1 MESMES
7 FADLFEA
14 SFQRVNNGD
23 IVDGT
28 ILQVSGDTA
37 VVDIGSYM
45 DGILTQDELLY
56 DGESWE
62 QYPEG
67 TRLTLMVKRVDT
79 RNSQIL
85 LSKKEA
91 DKVVIWDEL
100 DEKKAEPASIL
111 VRVKS
116 AVKGG
121 LRIQYKSVQG
131 FIPASQVE
139 DHYVEELDEYVG
151 RDLEVLIINVDRE
164 KRDFTASRKELIRK
178 AEKVAK
184 QTALNALK
192 PGDRLSGR
200 VVKLERYGAFVELQP
215 GVIGLLHVSDMAWT
229 RIKHPSDMVNVGDPV
244 TVSVQEIDKERGR
257 ISLSLK
263 AVGEN
268 PWDNLPFSVGDVLG
282 GKEVTHMIASGAF
295 VKLTDVIEGY
305 IPISQMSEKRIQ
317 NVREVLAEGDVVNVK
332 VLRIDAEQQRISLTM
347 REVPQGEDAV
357 LDMSANYNVEDE
369 DVTSSLG
376 DAFAKLVWKDE
387 E

>member
-23 IVDGT
+23 ILEGT

-62 QYPEG
+62 MYPEG

-100 DEKKAEPASIL
+100 DEKKAEPATIL

-139 DHYVEELDEYVG
+139 DHYVEELEEYVG

-295 VKLTDVIEGY
+295 VKLTDVIEGF
-305 IPISQMSEKRIQ
+305 IPISQISEKRIQ

-357 LDMSANYNVEDE
+357 LDMPTNYNVEDE

-387 E
+387 D

>member
-23 IVDGT
+23 IVEGT

-45 DGILTQDELLY
+45 DGILAQDELLY
-56 DGESWE
+56 DGENWE

-100 DEKKAEPASIL
+100 EEKKAESASIL

-151 RDLEVLIINVDRE
+151 QDLEVLIINVDRE
-164 KRDFTASRKELIRK
+164 KRDFTGSRKELIRK

-184 QTALNALK
+184 QTALSALK
-192 PGDRLSGR
+192 PGDRLTGR

-268 PWDNLPFSVGDVLG
+268 PWDNLPFSVGDMLG

-295 VKLTDVIEGY
+295 VKLTDVIEGF
-305 IPISQMSEKRIQ
+305 IPISQISEKRIQ
-317 NVREVLAEGDVVNVK
+317 NVREVLDEGDVVNVK
-332 VLRIDAEQQRISLTM
+332 VLRIDADQQRISLTM
-347 REVPQGEDAV
+347 KEVPQGEDAV
-357 LDMSANYNVEDE
+357 LDMPTNYNVEDE

-387 E
+387 D

>member
-23 IVDGT
+23 IVEGT

-45 DGILTQDELLY
+45 DGILAQDELLY
-56 DGESWE
+56 DGENWE

-100 DEKKAEPASIL
+100 EEKKAEPASIL

-151 RDLEVLIINVDRE
+151 QDLEVLIINVDRE
-164 KRDFTASRKELIRK
+164 KRDFTGSRKELIRK

-184 QTALNALK
+184 QTALSALK
-192 PGDRLSGR
+192 PGDRLTGR

-295 VKLTDVIEGY
+295 VKLTDVIEGF
-305 IPISQMSEKRIQ
+305 IPISQISEKRIQ
-317 NVREVLAEGDVVNVK
+317 NVREVLDEGDVVNVK
-332 VLRIDAEQQRISLTM
+332 VLRIDADQQRISLTM
-347 REVPQGEDAV
+347 KEVPQGEDAV
-357 LDMSANYNVEDE
+357 LDMPTNYNVEDE

-387 E
+387 D

>member
-23 IVDGT
+23 ILEGT

-56 DGESWE
+56 DGETWE

-100 DEKKAEPASIL
+100 EEKKAEPATIL

-164 KRDFTASRKELIRK
+164 KRDFTGSRKELIRK
-178 AEKVAK
+178 AEHRRYFQGNTPDK
-184 QTALNALK
+184 Q
-192 PGDRLSGR
+192 
-200 VVKLERYGAFVELQP
+200 
-215 GVIGLLHVSDMAWT
+215 
-229 RIKHPSDMVNVGDPV
+229 
-244 TVSVQEIDKERGR
+244 
-257 ISLSLK
+257 
-263 AVGEN
+263 
-268 PWDNLPFSVGDVLG
+268 
-282 GKEVTHMIASGAF
+282 
-295 VKLTDVIEGY
+295 
-305 IPISQMSEKRIQ
+305 
-317 NVREVLAEGDVVNVK
+317 
-332 VLRIDAEQQRISLTM
+332 
-347 REVPQGEDAV
+347 
-357 LDMSANYNVEDE
+357 
-369 DVTSSLG
+369 
-376 DAFAKLVWKDE
+376 
-387 E
+387 

>member
-23 IVDGT
+23 ILEGT

-56 DGESWE
+56 DGETWE

-100 DEKKAEPASIL
+100 EEKKAEPATIL

-121 LRIQYKSVQG
+121 LRIQS
-131 FIPASQVE
+131 
-139 DHYVEELDEYVG
+139 D
-151 RDLEVLIINVDRE
+151 
-164 KRDFTASRKELIRK
+164 SRK
-178 AEKVAK
+178 
-184 QTALNALK
+184 Q
-192 PGDRLSGR
+192 
-200 VVKLERYGAFVELQP
+200 
-215 GVIGLLHVSDMAWT
+215 GLRCCRCRRRT
-229 RIKHPSDMVNVGDPV
+229 P
-244 TVSVQEIDKERGR
+244 
-257 ISLSLK
+257 
-263 AVGEN
+263 N
-268 PWDNLPFSVGDVLG
+268 PWRWSSPR
-282 GKEVTHMIASGAF
+282 
-295 VKLTDVIEGY
+295 
-305 IPISQMSEKRIQ
+305 SEYRWWS
-317 NVREVLAEGDVVNVK
+317 R
-332 VLRIDAEQQRISLTM
+332 
-347 REVPQGEDAV
+347 
-357 LDMSANYNVEDE
+357 
-369 DVTSSLG
+369 
-376 DAFAKLVWKDE
+376 W
-387 E
+387 

>member
-23 IVDGT
+23 ILEGT

-37 VVDIGSYM
+37 VMDIGSYM
-45 DGILTQDELLY
+45 DGILAQDELLY
-56 DGESWE
+56 DGETWE

-100 DEKKAEPASIL
+100 EEKKAETATIL

-164 KRDFTASRKELIRK
+164 KRDFTGSRKELIRK

-192 PGDRLSGR
+192 PGDRLTGR

-263 AVGEN
+263 TVGEN

-282 GKEVTHMIASGAF
+282 GKTVTHMIASGAF
-295 VKLTDVIEGY
+295 VKLTDVIEGF
-305 IPISQMSEKRIQ
+305 IPISQISEKRIQ
-317 NVREVLAEGDVVNVK
+317 NVREVLDEGDVVNVK
-332 VLRIDAEQQRISLTM
+332 VLRIDVEQQRISLTM
-347 REVPQGEDAV
+347 KEVPQGEDAV
-357 LDMSANYNVEDE
+357 LDMPTHYNVEDE
-369 DVTSSLG
+369 DVTSNLG

-387 E
+387 D

>member
-23 IVDGT
+23 IVEGT

-45 DGILTQDELLY
+45 DGILAQDELLY

-67 TRLTLMVKRVDT
+67 NRLTLMVKRVDT

-100 DEKKAEPASIL
+100 DEKKAEPATIL

-139 DHYVEELDEYVG
+139 DHYVEELEEYVG
-151 RDLEVLIINVDRE
+151 RDLEVLVINVDRE

-192 PGDRLSGR
+192 PGDRLTGR
-200 VVKLERYGAFVELQP
+200 VVKLERYGAFVELQT

-295 VKLTDVIEGY
+295 VKLTDVIEGF

-317 NVREVLAEGDVVNVK
+317 TVREVLAEGDVVNVK

-357 LDMSANYNVEDE
+357 LDMPTNYNVEDE